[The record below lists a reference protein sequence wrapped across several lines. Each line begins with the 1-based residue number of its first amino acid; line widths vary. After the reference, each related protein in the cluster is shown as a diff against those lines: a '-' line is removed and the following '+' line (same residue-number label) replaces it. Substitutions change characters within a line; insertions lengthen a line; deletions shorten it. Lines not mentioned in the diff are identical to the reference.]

1 MKYANARSIREGLKP
16 YYIFSTTQT
25 DIVQILSKG
34 KYVISNFNFSKHS
47 DEFIQVSVDYSSDG
61 YRLPYY
67 DEWMMFAR
75 GGNKTRHAPWGNFS
89 EKIKEVSKYAK
100 FDSEKNYGDSEPVG
114 QLQPNQYELYDFLG
128 LVEEHV
134 LFEQTNPFN
143 YYNGSPSCFKGGSIH
158 SDWKKINYGYTSAN
172 YYSANLG
179 GFRLIRKLK

>member
-1 MKYANARSIREGLKP
+1 MLK
-16 YYIFSTTQT
+16 
-25 DIVQILSKG
+25 
-34 KYVISNFNFSKHS
+34 
-47 DEFIQVSVDYSSDG
+47 DETYFVKVNIDPTSDG
-61 YRLPYY
+61 YRLPFYY
-67 DEWMMFAR
+67 EWMMLAR